1 MRIRLAAV
9 ALTLLSTSCAY
20 ADPVDD
26 VVKAEMQ
33 RRQIPGLSI
42 AIIEGG
48 KIVKAQG
55 YGVTERGGS
64 TAVTPSTLFQ
74 AGSVSK
80 PVAALGALHL
90 VSQGKLALDEDVNQ
104 KLLSW
109 KVPDNP
115 LTADKK
121 VTLRGLLSHTAGLT
135 VHGFPG
141 YASDAPVP
149 TVVQVLDG
157 AKPANSAPVRVDFTP
172 GSKWRYSGGGY
183 TVMQQLVTD
192 VTGKPFAAVMHDAVL
207 EPLGMTASSF
217 AQPPVAASAR
227 ATAAGY
233 YADRK
238 PVAGRWHIYPEMA
251 AAGLWTNPSDL
262 ARFAIGIQRS
272 LAGTANPVIP
282 AALTRAMLTEQK
294 DGDGLGVFLKGAGK
308 TLEFSH
314 GGRDEGFD
322 TLMRAFA
329 ETGQGVVIMIN
340 ANDNSMA
347 MQRIVAAIGRQ
358 YHWPASAAPA
368 SASAAHVK
376 LDDGALERYAG
387 RYEIGNNRMI
397 TLTPKDGRLVTLSD
411 GMPDEEFI
419 AVGPLQFQS
428 DSRDG
433 MWSIRVDARGNV
445 TGGMLIADGKERQ
458 IPRVGPLMHTLKPM
472 ADAKPARTAAVKTV
486 LDAAARGG
494 SAIADSPLATAGVKA
509 DLGVQKIEELNGL
522 ESLTLLHEQDV
533 SPQPFERHGGKVD
546 KVLAYKAVIG
556 GQPRYLLAYLTAD
569 NLFTDYDIVDD

>member
-9 ALTLLSTSCAY
+9 ALTLLSASCAH

-42 AIIEGG
+42 AIIDGG

-64 TAVTPSTLFQ
+64 TAVTPATLFQ

-80 PVAALGALHL
+80 SVAALGALHL

-109 KVPDNP
+109 KVPDNQF
-115 LTADKK
+115 TADKK

-149 TVVQVLDG
+149 SVTQVLDG
-157 AKPANSAPVRVDFTP
+157 AKPANTPPIRVDFTP

-183 TVMQQLVTD
+183 TVVQQLVTD
-192 VTGKPFAAVMHDAVL
+192 VTGKPFAAVMHEAVL
-207 EPLGMTASSF
+207 KPMGMEASSF
-217 AQPPVAASAR
+217 AQPPLAATAG
-227 ATAAGY
+227 ATAAGHY
-233 YADRK
+233 DDRK

-262 ARFAIGIQRS
+262 ARFAIGIQHS

-282 AALTRAMLTEQK
+282 AALTRAMLTDQK

-322 TLMRAFA
+322 TQMRAFA

-340 ANDNSMA
+340 ANDNSLM
-347 MQRIVAAIGRQ
+347 MQRIIAAISRQ
-358 YHWPASAAPA
+358 YHWPAPAAPA
-368 SASAAHVK
+368 SAAQVK
-376 LDDGALERYAG
+376 LDEATLERYAG
-387 RYEIGNNRMI
+387 RYEIASNRMI
-397 TLTPKDGRLVTLSD
+397 VLTPKDGRLVTLSD
-411 GMPDEEFI
+411 GMPDEEFVP
-419 AVGPLQFQS
+419 VGPLKFQS
-428 DSRDG
+428 DSRDAT
-433 MWSIRVDARGNV
+433 WSMRVDARGNV
-445 TGGMLIADGKERQ
+445 TGGTLTAGGKERQ
-458 IPRVGPLMHTLKPM
+458 IPRVSPLMHTLKPVV
-472 ADAKPARTAAVKTV
+472 DANPARTAAVKTV

-494 SAIADSPLATAGVKA
+494 SGFADSPLATAGVKA
-509 DLGVQKIEELNGL
+509 VAGTRKIEELSGL

-533 SPQPFERHGGKVD
+533 SPQPFERHGDKVD
-546 KVLAYKAVIG
+546 KVLAYKAMFG
-556 GQPRYLLAYLTAD
+556 GKPRYLLAYLTAD
-569 NLFTDYDIVDD
+569 NLFTDYDVVAD

>member
-1 MRIRLAAV
+1 MRIRLAAA
-9 ALTLLSTSCAY
+9 ALTLLSTNSAF

-26 VVKAEMQ
+26 VVRAEMK

-55 YGVTERGGS
+55 YGVTEKGGS

-80 PVAALGALHL
+80 SVAALGALHL
-90 VSQGKLALDEDVNQ
+90 VSEGRLALDEDVNR

-109 KVPDNP
+109 KVPDNQF
-115 LTADKK
+115 TADKK

-149 TVVQVLDG
+149 SAVQILDG
-157 AKPANSAPVRVDFTP
+157 AKPANTAPVRVDFTP

-207 EPLGMTASSF
+207 KPMGMHASSF
-217 AQPPVAASAR
+217 AQPPVAATAR
-227 ATAAGY
+227 ATAAGH

-282 AALTRAMLTEQK
+282 AALTHAMLTEQK

-308 TLEFSH
+308 SLEFSH

-340 ANDNSMA
+340 ANDNSMM

-358 YHWPASAAPA
+358 YHWPVSDAPLNGTPF
-368 SASAAHVK
+368 K
-376 LDDGALERYAG
+376 LDANTLERYAG
-387 RYEIGNNRMI
+387 RYEIGNNQMI
-397 TLTPKDGRLVTLSD
+397 AMTPKDGRLVTLSD
-411 GMPDEEFI
+411 GMQDEEFI
-419 AVGPLQFQS
+419 PVGTLQLQS

-433 MWSIRVDARGNV
+433 TLSMRVDARGNV
-445 TGGMLIADGKERQ
+445 TGGMLIADGKERP
-458 IPRVGPLMHTLKPM
+458 IPRVGPLMHTLKPL
-472 ADAKPARTAAVKTV
+472 ADAMPARTAAVKTV

-494 SAIADSPLATAGVKA
+494 SALADSPLAAAGVKA
-509 DLGVQKIEELNGL
+509 DFGTRKIDELTGI
-522 ESLTLLHEQDV
+522 ESLALLHEQDV
-533 SPQPFERHGGKVD
+533 SAQPFERHGATVD
-546 KVLAYKAVIG
+546 KVLAYQAVIG

-569 NLFTDYDIVDD
+569 NLFTDYDLVDD

>member
-1 MRIRLAAV
+1 MRIRLAAA
-9 ALTLLSTSCAY
+9 ALTLLSTNAAF

-42 AIIEGG
+42 AIIDGG

-55 YGVTERGGS
+55 YGVTEKDGS
-64 TAVTPSTLFQ
+64 MAVTPSTLFQ

-80 PVAALGALHL
+80 SVAALGALHL
-90 VSQGKLALDEDVNQ
+90 VSEGKLALDDDVNQ

-109 KVPDNP
+109 KVPDSQF
-115 LTADKK
+115 TADKK

-141 YASDAPVP
+141 YANDAPVP

-157 AKPANSAPVRVDFTP
+157 AKPANTAPVRVDFTP

-183 TVMQQLVTD
+183 TIMQQLVTD
-192 VTGKPFAAVMHDAVL
+192 VAGKPFAAVMHDTVL
-207 EPLGMTASSF
+207 KPMGMAASSF
-217 AQPPVAASAR
+217 AQPPGATTAR
-227 ATAAGY
+227 ATATGH
-233 YADRK
+233 YADRT

-272 LAGTANPVIP
+272 LAGAANPVIP
-282 AALTRAMLTEQK
+282 AALTRTMLTEQR

-314 GGRDEGFD
+314 NGRDEGFD

-340 ANDNSMA
+340 ANDNSQT
-347 MQRIVAAIGRQ
+347 MQRIVAAIGKL
-358 YHWPASAAPA
+358 YHWPGSDAPLNGA
-368 SASAAHVK
+368 QVK
-376 LDDGALERYAG
+376 LDADTLERYAG

-397 TLTPKDGRLVTLSD
+397 ALTPKNGRLVAYSD
-411 GMPDEEFI
+411 GMPDEELI
-419 AVGPLQFQS
+419 PVGTLKFQS
-428 DSRDG
+428 DSRAAA
-433 MWSIRVDARGNV
+433 WSMQVDARGNA
-445 TGGMLIADGKERQ
+445 TGAVLNANGKEWP
-458 IPRVGPLMHTLKPM
+458 IPRIGPLMHTLKPM
-472 ADAKPARTAAVKTV
+472 TDGMPDRTAAVKAV

-494 SAIADSPLATAGVKA
+494 SAIAGSTQVTAGVKA
-509 DLGVQKIEELNGL
+509 AFGAQKIDELNGL
-522 ESLTLLHEQDV
+522 ESLTLLHEQDMA
-533 SPQPFERHGGKVD
+533 PQPFERHGGKVD
-546 KVLAYKAVIG
+546 KVLAYKAMIG
-556 GQPRYLLAYLTAD
+556 GKPRYLLAYLTAD
-569 NLFTDYDIVDD
+569 KLFTDYDLVDD

>member
-1 MRIRLAAV
+1 MRIRLATV
-9 ALTLLSTSCAY
+9 ALTLLSTGSAY
-20 ADPVDD
+20 ADPIDD

-55 YGVTERGGS
+55 YGVTQRDGG

-80 PVAALGALHL
+80 SVAALGALHL

-104 KLLSW
+104 KLLTW
-109 KVPDNP
+109 KVPDNQF
-115 LTADKK
+115 TADKK
-121 VTLRGLLSHTAGLT
+121 VTLRGLLSHSAGLT

-192 VTGKPFAAVMHDAVL
+192 VTGKPFAAVMRDAVL
-207 EPLGMTASSF
+207 APMGMTASSF
-217 AQPPVAASAR
+217 AQPPAAATAR
-227 ATAAGY
+227 ATASGY

-282 AALTRAMLTEQK
+282 AALTRAMLTDQK

-322 TLMRAFA
+322 TQMRAFA

-340 ANDNSMA
+340 ANDNSMM
-347 MQRIVAAIGRQ
+347 MQRIIAAIGRQ
-358 YHWPASAAPA
+358 YHWPAPTSPA
-368 SASAAHVK
+368 SAAQIK
-376 LDDGALERYAG
+376 LDDATLERYAG

-397 TLTPKDGRLVTLSD
+397 AMTPKDGHLITLSD
-411 GMPDEEFI
+411 GLPDEEFI
-419 AVGPLQFQS
+419 PVAPLQFQS

-433 MWSIRVDARGNV
+433 KWSIRLDERGNV
-445 TGGMLIADGKERQ
+445 SGGTLLADGKERQ

-472 ADAKPARTAAVKTV
+472 ADAKPARTAALKTI

-494 SAIADSPLATAGVKA
+494 SAFADSPLATAGVKA
-509 DLGVQKIEELNGL
+509 DFGTRKIDELSGL

-533 SPQPFERHGGKVD
+533 SLQPFERHGGKVD
-546 KVLAYKAVIG
+546 KVLAYKAMIG
-556 GQPRYLLAYLTAD
+556 GQPRYLLAFLTAD
-569 NLFTDYDIVDD
+569 NLFTDYDVVDD

>member
-9 ALTLLSTSCAY
+9 ALTLLTSSCAH

-42 AIIEGG
+42 AIIDGG

-80 PVAALGALHL
+80 SVAALGALHL

-109 KVPDNP
+109 KVPDNQF
-115 LTADKK
+115 TADKK

-141 YASDAPVP
+141 YAIDAPVP
-149 TVVQVLDG
+149 STVQVLDG
-157 AKPANSAPVRVDFTP
+157 AKPANTAPVRVDFTP

-207 EPLGMTASSF
+207 KPMGMDASSF
-217 AQPPVAASAR
+217 AQPPIAASAR
-227 ATAAGY
+227 ATATGH

-238 PVAGRWHIYPEMA
+238 PVAGHWHIYPEMA

-282 AALTRAMLTEQK
+282 AALTRAMLTDQK

-322 TLMRAFA
+322 TQMRAFA

-340 ANDNSMA
+340 ANDNSLM
-347 MQRIVAAIGRQ
+347 MQRIVAAIARQ

-368 SASAAHVK
+368 NTGAARIK
-376 LDDGALERYAG
+376 LDDAALDRYTG
-387 RYEIGNNRMI
+387 RYEFGNNRMI
-397 TLTPKDGRLVTLSD
+397 TLTAKDGRLVTLSD
-411 GMPDEEFI
+411 GMPDEEFVP
-419 AVGPLQFQS
+419 VGPQQFQS
-428 DSRDG
+428 DSRDAT
-433 MWSIRVDARGNV
+433 WSVRIDAHGNV
-445 TGGMLIADGKERQ
+445 LLTENGKERLL
-458 IPRVGPLMHTLKPM
+458 PRVGALMHSLKPK
-472 ADAKPARTAAVKTV
+472 ADPKPALTADVKTV
-486 LDAAARGG
+486 LEAAARGG
-494 SAIADSPLATAGVKA
+494 SAFADSPLATAGVKA
-509 DLGVQKIEELNGL
+509 AVGVRKIEELSGL

-533 SPQPFERHGGKVD
+533 SAHPFERHGSKVD
-546 KVLAYKAVIG
+546 KVIAYKAKFG
-556 GQPRYLLAYLTAD
+556 GQARYLLVYLTAD
-569 NLFTDYDIVDD
+569 KLFTDYDMVDD